1 MGLLQRDST
10 FNQQINATSW
20 GAEIAPLYGYHTMR
34 FLSAEIAHR
43 GASTTSP
50 ILKKSEFEKLELIV
64 PPRSDQNR
72 FSEAA
77 ESITAHLNLM
87 QSRSEEHTSELNS
100 LISKSYDVLSL

>member
-20 GAEIAPLYGYHTMR
+20 GAEIAPLYGYHAMR

-43 GASTTSP
+43 GASTTLP

-64 PPRSDQNR
+64 PPRSEQNR

-87 QSRSEEHTSELNS
+87 QSRSEERRVGKECVSTCRSRWS
-100 LISKSYDVLSL
+100 P